1 MGRVKCSINSEALG
15 RGGSIGADRVYIKC
29 LIYSSTEL
37 SPKQAHAVEDSIAQV
52 DLILARGE
60 R

>member
-1 MGRVKCSINSEALG
+1 MGRVKCSIDSEALG
-15 RGGSIGADRVYIKC
+15 RGSIGADRVYIKC
-29 LIYSSTEL
+29 LIYSSIEL